1 MTPLKRSNNIA
12 ARMGRWSARHWKTAT
27 FGWLAFV
34 AVAFLLGSQ
43 IGTVQLTEAEDLTG
57 QSAKAEQILKS
68 AGFEQPATEYVLVQ
82 SSSLRV
88 GDQAFETTVNDV
100 VARVNETGLVE
111 NLRSPYADGNA
122 GQISKDGRSAL
133 VQFDVKGES
142 EDAADRVEPLL
153 DAVAAVREA
162 HPGFIV
168 EEYGF
173 ASSMKALDYTVGKD
187 FQRAEILSIPLT
199 LGILIVAF
207 GALLAAFL
215 PLVLALTAFAAALGL
230 LAFASQAFHVND
242 AANSVMLLIGL
253 AVGVDYSLFYLK
265 REREERAAGKS
276 KEAAL
281 EAAAATSGRAVLISG
296 LTVMVA
302 MAGMFFAGG
311 GTFTGIAVATI
322 LVVAMAV
329 VGSLTVLP
337 ALLSKLGDK
346 VELGH
351 IPLVSRL
358 RREDGE
364 GRIWGA
370 ILDRVLRRPLV
381 SALASG
387 GLLVAL
393 TVPAFGIHTSIPG
406 ADDLPQN
413 LPVIQTYSRIQEAF
427 PGGPAPAQVVVR
439 ADDVTSPAVAG
450 AIRDLHD
457 EALATRQMRE
467 PIQVDVN
474 PAGTVAVV
482 SIPLAGEG
490 TGDAVSERAL
500 ETLRTDVL
508 PATVG
513 ELDGV
518 EAAVTGEIAASKD
531 FNDTMKSRAPIVFA
545 FVLALAFGLLLIAFR
560 SIVIA
565 VKAIVLNLLS
575 VGAAYGLLVLLF
587 QKGWGESI
595 LGFESTG
602 AIVSWLPLFLFVVL
616 FGLSMDYHVF
626 ILSRIREAFDRGLPT
641 EDAIAH
647 GIKTTAGVVTAA
659 AIVMVAVFSIFGTL
673 SQVSMKEVGLP
684 PS

>member
-230 LAFASQAFHVND
+230 LAFAS
-242 AANSVMLLIGL
+242 
-253 AVGVDYSLFYLK
+253 
-265 REREERAAGKS
+265 
-276 KEAAL
+276 
-281 EAAAATSGRAVLISG
+281 
-296 LTVMVA
+296 
-302 MAGMFFAGG
+302 
-311 GTFTGIAVATI
+311 
-322 LVVAMAV
+322 
-329 VGSLTVLP
+329 
-337 ALLSKLGDK
+337 
-346 VELGH
+346 
-351 IPLVSRL
+351 
-358 RREDGE
+358 
-364 GRIWGA
+364 
-370 ILDRVLRRPLV
+370 
-381 SALASG
+381 
-387 GLLVAL
+387 
-393 TVPAFGIHTSIPG
+393 
-406 ADDLPQN
+406 
-413 LPVIQTYSRIQEAF
+413 
-427 PGGPAPAQVVVR
+427 
-439 ADDVTSPAVAG
+439 
-450 AIRDLHD
+450 
-457 EALATRQMRE
+457 
-467 PIQVDVN
+467 
-474 PAGTVAVV
+474 
-482 SIPLAGEG
+482 
-490 TGDAVSERAL
+490 
-500 ETLRTDVL
+500 
-508 PATVG
+508 
-513 ELDGV
+513 
-518 EAAVTGEIAASKD
+518 
-531 FNDTMKSRAPIVFA
+531 
-545 FVLALAFGLLLIAFR
+545 
-560 SIVIA
+560 
-565 VKAIVLNLLS
+565 
-575 VGAAYGLLVLLF
+575 
-587 QKGWGESI
+587 
-595 LGFESTG
+595 
-602 AIVSWLPLFLFVVL
+602 
-616 FGLSMDYHVF
+616 
-626 ILSRIREAFDRGLPT
+626 
-641 EDAIAH
+641 
-647 GIKTTAGVVTAA
+647 
-659 AIVMVAVFSIFGTL
+659 
-673 SQVSMKEVGLP
+673 
-684 PS
+684 

>member
-1 MTPLKRSNNIA
+1 
-12 ARMGRWSARHWKTAT
+12 
-27 FGWLAFV
+27 
-34 AVAFLLGSQ
+34 
-43 IGTVQLTEAEDLTG
+43 
-57 QSAKAEQILKS
+57 
-68 AGFEQPATEYVLVQ
+68 
-82 SSSLRV
+82 
-88 GDQAFETTVNDV
+88 
-100 VARVNETGLVE
+100 
-111 NLRSPYADGNA
+111 
-122 GQISKDGRSAL
+122 
-133 VQFDVKGES
+133 
-142 EDAADRVEPLL
+142 
-153 DAVAAVREA
+153 
-162 HPGFIV
+162 
-168 EEYGF
+168 
-173 ASSMKALDYTVGKD
+173 
-187 FQRAEILSIPLT
+187 
-199 LGILIVAF
+199 
-207 GALLAAFL
+207 
-215 PLVLALTAFAAALGL
+215 
-230 LAFASQAFHVND
+230 
-242 AANSVMLLIGL
+242 
-253 AVGVDYSLFYLK
+253 
-265 REREERAAGKS
+265 
-276 KEAAL
+276 
-281 EAAAATSGRAVLISG
+281 
-296 LTVMVA
+296 
-302 MAGMFFAGG
+302 MFFAGG

-616 FGLSMDYHVF
+616 FGLSKF
-626 ILSRIREAFDRGLPT
+626 SNSIKAPLTREFARATVL
-641 EDAIAH
+641 A
-647 GIKTTAGVVTAA
+647 
-659 AIVMVAVFSIFGTL
+659 
-673 SQVSMKEVGLP
+673 
-684 PS
+684 